1 MKKLILAL
9 MLVVAVLTLSA
20 CDKTEVAQGVTDTTV
35 TVGNAAATSGPLA
48 FVGTPFVAGMQ
59 AYFDMVNEDGGVA
72 GRTIEYI
79 QYDDQFDS
87 AQGLTYTQTL
97 VEDDQVFAL
106 VGHFGTP
113 TVTATQDYLEEV
125 GIPTVY
131 YATGASILFNPEA
144 TDGARASFPVQ
155 PIYDA
160 EGEVMVARA
169 MADLNATK
177 IAVIYAN
184 DDAGRGMLNGIQ
196 KRAVE
201 LGISLA
207 SIVQVDPTSDDLSTA
222 AQSTKAA
229 NADVIIVAAGQTAA
243 ATAVNALNAAGSV
256 APIITSYV
264 NADAT
269 WLAGVQGA
277 LVNMDIYAS
286 AWISIYAEDG
296 VSFSDDYTLFAEEIG
311 TDYAANSFAFA
322 GWIAGATFVEGLKA
336 VGEEDLTWDNFIN
349 AMESAPVELP
359 FGVIV
364 DYSNGLRVG
373 TQAMA
378 FLKASE
384 TEGVASWATEQPI
397 ETIKAI
403 LGTE

>member
-1 MKKLILAL
+1 MKKLLLAFT
-9 MLVVAVLTLSA
+9 VVFAVMTLSA
-20 CDKTEVAQGVTDTTV
+20 CAEAEVAQGVTETTV
-35 TVGNAAATSGPLA
+35 TVGNTAATSGGLA

-59 AYFDMVNEDGGVA
+59 AYFDMINDAGGVA

-79 QYDDQFDS
+79 QYDDEFNG
-87 AQGLTYTQTL
+87 ANGLTYTQKL
-97 VEDDQVFAL
+97 VEDDKVFAL

-113 TVTATQDYLEEV
+113 TVTATQEYLETV
-125 GIPTVY
+125 GIPTTY
-131 YATGASILFNPEA
+131 YATGASILFNPAAEG
-144 TDGARASFPVQ
+144 GAKASFPVQ

-169 MADLNATK
+169 VADLDATK
-177 IAVIYAN
+177 IAVIYSN

-201 LGISLA
+201 LGILLA
-207 SIVQVDPTSDDLSTA
+207 SIVQIDPSSDDLSTA
-222 AQSTKAA
+222 AQSAKSAG
-229 NADVIIVAAGQTAA
+229 ADVVIVAAGQVPA
-243 ATAVNALNAAGSV
+243 ATAVNALNDAGSV
-256 APIITSYV
+256 IPVITSYV

-269 WLAGVQGA
+269 WLANVQSA
-277 LVNMDIYAS
+277 LANMDIYAS

-296 VSFSDDYTLFAEEIG
+296 VSFSDDYTVFAEEIG
-311 TDYAANSFAFA
+311 TEYAANSFAFA
-322 GWIAGATFVEGLKA
+322 GWIAAATFVEGLKA
-336 VGEEDLTWDNFIN
+336 VGEDDLTWDNYIA

-364 DYSNGLRVG
+364 DYAGGLRVG

-378 FLKASE
+378 FLKASV
-384 TEGVASWATEQPI
+384 TDDVAAWETEQPI
-397 ETIKAI
+397 ETIKSI

>member
-1 MKKLILAL
+1 MKKFILVA
-9 MLVVAVLTLSA
+9 MLVLTLFTLSA
-20 CDKTEVAQGVTDTTV
+20 CTKTEASQGVTDTTV

-48 FVGTPFVAGMQ
+48 FVGAPFVAGMQ
-59 AYFDMVNEDGGVA
+59 AYFDMVNADGGVA

-87 AQGLTYTQTL
+87 AQGLTYTQQL
-97 VEDDQVFAL
+97 VEDDEVFAM

-113 TVTATQDYLEEV
+113 TVTATQSYLEEV

-131 YATGASILFNPEA
+131 YATGASILFNPNAEG
-144 TDGARASFPVQ
+144 GAKASFPVQ

-169 MADLNATK
+169 VAELEAAK
-177 IAVIYAN
+177 IGVIYSN

-196 KRAVE
+196 KRASE
-201 LGISLA
+201 LGIALA
-207 SIVQVDPTSDDLSTA
+207 SVVQVDPVSVDLSTA

-229 NADVIIVAAGQTAA
+229 NVDVIIVAANQGPARTAIL
-243 ATAVNALNAAGSV
+243 ALNEAGSDV
-256 APIITSYV
+256 PVITSYV

-269 WLAGVQGA
+269 WLAGVQDV
-277 LVNMDIYAS
+277 LVNFDVYAS
-286 AWISIYAEDG
+286 AWISIFAEDG
-296 VSFSDDYTLFAEEIG
+296 VSFSDDYNLFAEEIG
-311 TDYAANSFAFA
+311 TEYAANAYAFA
-322 GWIAGATFVEGLKA
+322 GWIAAATFVAGLER
-336 VGEEDLTWDNFIN
+336 VGDDDLTWDNYIA

-364 DYSNGLRVG
+364 DYSDGLRVG

-378 FLKASE
+378 FLKASV
-384 TEGVASWATEQPI
+384 TDNVASWATDKPI
-397 ETIKAI
+397 ETINSI
-403 LGTE
+403 LGNE